1 MSWLNI
7 DASKVELDVSVEE
20 LFEVSDSDTVWEA
33 WLTTINLVDMLE
45 HMEGVGQQYDFAGT
59 RNKIAKIYSVAESH
73 AIDCSGCHCNCGL
86 SEAEHALLK
95 RKILTFFRLQVS
107 NLKHFVY

>member
-7 DASKVELDVSVEE
+7 GAAKVELGMSVGE

-45 HMEGVGQQYDFAGT
+45 PMEGVGQHYDFAGA

-73 AIDCSGCHCNCGL
+73 EIDRSGSCCNCGL
-86 SEAEHALLK
+86 SDAEHALLK

-107 NLKHFVY
+107 NLKHFVC